1 MLHERHA
8 RTAIVRVFRAGE
20 AGNET
25 RSRVPIGV
33 KVGRAQRLLQAV
45 VYIEPSRMGCCF
57 CHPLADVVNDP
68 TVTRYVAVGD
78 IVIVRGPIRSQVYEV
93 RGPFGGLMYIR
104 AGLLHYETQC
114 GGSLCCR
121 CCRRSFVLEEISR
134 VEVLTNEYVPVPA
147 QGDRRGGLLH
157 LNPGLRITVGA
168 PSDGL
173 VTIITVAMPD
183 AEEFAAELSNHVGK
197 KI

>member
-1 MLHERHA
+1 
-8 RTAIVRVFRAGE
+8 
-20 AGNET
+20 
-25 RSRVPIGV
+25 
-33 KVGRAQRLLQAV
+33 
-45 VYIEPSRMGCCF
+45 MGCCC

-68 TVTRYVAVGD
+68 TITRYVPVGD
-78 IVIVRGPIRSQVYEV
+78 IVIVRGLIRSQV

-134 VEVLTNEYVPVPA
+134 VEVLTNEYVSA
-147 QGDRRGGLLH
+147 HGGRRGGLLH

-168 PSDGL
+168 PSNGL

-183 AEEFAAELSNHVGK
+183 AREFAAELSNHVGK